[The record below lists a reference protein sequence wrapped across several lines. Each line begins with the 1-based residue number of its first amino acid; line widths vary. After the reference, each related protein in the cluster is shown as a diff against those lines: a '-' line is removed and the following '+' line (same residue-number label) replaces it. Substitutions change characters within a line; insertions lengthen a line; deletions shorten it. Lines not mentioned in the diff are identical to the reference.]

1 MESSTIRGMET
12 KLLAL
17 KIETVRVADLV
28 ADPRNIRKHD
38 ARNLAAIKTSL
49 ETFGQ
54 QIPIVIDG
62 AGLVVAGNGRL
73 ASARALGWETIEAV
87 RTELTGA
94 AARAFAIADNRTA
107 ELAQWDDLQLSAFM
121 SELEQGAPDLLD
133 ALGFDEKER
142 GAFMD
147 LAAEVAAGSTIEAVP
162 ERVPARVSKGEVWA
176 LGNHRL
182 YCGDSYNAQACNIF
196 CASIKIDLCLTDPP
210 YGINL
215 DTNYA
220 NMSAR
225 MSRALTAKAKHNPVS
240 RTVKVFEHKPIEN
253 DATPFDFGAMEW
265 IECQEQI
272 WFGANYYACA
282 LPAGGSWICWDK
294 RETES
299 MDKMFGSCFEIAWSK
314 TKHKQMMFRHNHSVL
329 GGKHEKGKFH
339 PTQKP
344 VALWVAILADYCE
357 RGAVVLDPF
366 VGSGTTIIACERTA
380 RTCYAIECDPQ
391 YCDHILA
398 RWELEAGATA
408 TLERV
413 IECKP

>member
-12 KLLAL
+12 KPLVL

-73 ASARALGWETIEAV
+73 ESARALGWETIDAV

-107 ELAQWDDLQLSAFM
+107 EQAQWDELQLSAFM

-133 ALGFDEKER
+133 ALGFNDKER
-142 GAFMD
+142 GAYMD
-147 LAAEVAAGSTIEAVP
+147 LAAEVAAGTNTEAVP
-162 ERVPARVSKGEVWA
+162 EGVPARVSKGEVWA
-176 LGNHRL
+176 LGSHRL

-196 CASIKIDLCLTDPP
+196 CASAKIDLCLTDPP

-215 DTNYA
+215 NTDYSTMNHHQRKV
-220 NMSAR
+220 MSKKGKILPK
-225 MSRALTAKAKHNPVS
+225 STAIK
-240 RTVKVFEHKPIEN
+240 HKPIEN
-253 DATPFDFGAMEW
+253 DATPFDFGAMAW

-282 LPAGGSWICWDK
+282 LPEGGSWICWDK

-329 GGKHEKGKFH
+329 GGKYERGKFH

-413 IECKP
+413 IECKPS

>member
-1 MESSTIRGMET
+1 MKTKPME
-12 KLLAL
+12 L
-17 KIETVRVADLV
+17 KIETVQIADLIG
-28 ADPRNIRKHD
+28 DPRNIRKHD

-73 ASARALGWETIEAV
+73 ESARALGWKTIEAV
-87 RTELTGA
+87 RTDLTGD

-107 ELAQWDDLQLSAFM
+107 ELAQWDDLQLSALM
-121 SELEQGAPDLLD
+121 TELEQSAPNLLD
-133 ALGFDEKER
+133 TLGFDAKER

-162 ERVPARVSKGEVWA
+162 EPALKRVSKGEVWA
-176 LGNHRL
+176 LGSHRL
-182 YCGDSYNAQACNIF
+182 YCGDSYNAQACKNFI
-196 CASIKIDLCLTDPP
+196 ASVEIDLCLTDPP

-215 DTNYA
+215 NTDFTS
-220 NMSAR
+220 MGTR
-225 MSRALTAKAKHNPVS
+225 IKKALTTDGKKNPVG
-240 RTVKVFEHKPIEN
+240 RTSKVYKHKPIEN
-253 DATPFDFGAMEW
+253 DAVPFDFRAMAW

-282 LPAGGSWICWDK
+282 LPAGGAWICWDK

-299 MDKMFGSCFEIAWSK
+299 MDKMFGSCFEVAWSK
-314 TKHKQMMFRHNHSVL
+314 CKHKQMMYRHNHSVL
-329 GGKHEKGKFH
+329 GGKHERGKFH

-366 VGSGTTIIACERTA
+366 VGSGTTIIACERAA

-391 YCDHILA
+391 YCDQILT
-398 RWELEAGATA
+398 RWELEAGGTA
-408 TLERV
+408 RLDRV
-413 IECKP
+413 IENTP

>member
-1 MESSTIRGMET
+1 MET
-12 KLLAL
+12 KPLAL
-17 KIETVRVADLV
+17 KIETVRVADLI

-62 AGLVVAGNGRL
+62 AGLVVAGNGGL
-73 ASARALGWETIEAV
+73 ESARALGWETIEAV

-133 ALGFDEKER
+133 ALGFDDKER

-147 LAAEVAAGSTIEAVP
+147 LAAEVAAGSTVETEP
-162 ERVPARVSKGEVWA
+162 ERLPPRVSKGEVWA

-182 YCGDSYNAQACNIF
+182 YCGDSYNAQACNDFI
-196 CASIKIDLCLTDPP
+196 SSTKINFCLTDPP

-215 DTNYA
+215 NTNYSIFSKG
-220 NMSAR
+220 MKFK
-225 MSRALTAKAKHNPVS
+225 ALRRNGKINRPIKSIV
-240 RTVKVFEHKPIEN
+240 HKPVIN
-253 DATPFDFGAMEW
+253 DTAPFDFGAMAW

-272 WFGANYYACA
+272 WFGANYYACS
-282 LPAGGSWICWDK
+282 LPAGGCWICWDK
-294 RETES
+294 RETENIDQ
-299 MDKMFGSCFEIAWSK
+299 MLGACFEIAWSK
-314 TKHKQMMFRHNHSVL
+314 TKHKQMMYRHNHNHAKE
-329 GGKHEKGKFH
+329 GGKLERVRFH

-344 VALWVAILADYCE
+344 VALWIAILADYCE

-413 IECKP
+413 IECKPS